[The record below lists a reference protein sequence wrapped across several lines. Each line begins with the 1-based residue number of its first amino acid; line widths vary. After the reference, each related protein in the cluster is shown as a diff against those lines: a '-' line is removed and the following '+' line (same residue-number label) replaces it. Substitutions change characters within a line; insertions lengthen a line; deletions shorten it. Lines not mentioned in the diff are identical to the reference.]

1 VPASRTLPIP
11 AEHREFTVKVAG
23 AQVSREHQLLSVS
36 VSKTANRIA
45 WARLC
50 YLDGSASASDFPLSN
65 ADLFVPGQVVEI
77 LAGAG
82 SAVQSLF
89 KGVVVRHALR
99 VRDHSAPQLVVE
111 CRHAATKLTVERRS
125 ATYFDET
132 DSEIIEDLL
141 SAARLLGDV
150 EPTKLKHPQMVQFH
164 TTDWDFL
171 LARARANGKLV
182 LPKAD
187 KLVVKGIALSGSP
200 VCELQFGATLL
211 ELDAEIDARLQF
223 PEIVGRTWDPAQQTI
238 VEVQGASPSFKA
250 PGNLASS
257 ALAAVAGA
265 DARNLHH
272 VALDEPEAQAWADAA
287 GQYARLNQVSGRCK
301 CEGIGTI
308 NPGDVVTLAG
318 VGKRFNGNVLVTGVR
333 HEFDTVAGWK
343 THVQFGGV
351 EDPNEDNTAP
361 AAGLVAGA
369 RGLQIGVVVSNEDP
383 DREHRVRIRLPM
395 IDEEDDGIW
404 MRVACL
410 DAGADRGFFIRPE
423 IGDEVVVGFLEDDP
437 RRGVVLGMLH
447 SSAKTAPLQGSDDNH
462 EKLFKTRSGMKLYF
476 HDGKKIARL
485 ETPAGNS
492 ITLTEADKSIV
503 LADQNG
509 NTITMSPDGVQIESA
524 KAFTM
529 KAGTEAKL
537 ESGTSFA
544 AKGGT
549 EIKLEG
555 GTTAELSGGATTK
568 VVGGMVQIN

>member
-1 VPASRTLPIP
+1 VPASRSLPIP

-23 AQVSREHQLLSVS
+23 AVVPREHQLLAVS

-65 ADLFVPGQVVEI
+65 ADLFVPGQLVEI

-82 SAVQSLF
+82 TAVQSLF
-89 KGVVVRHALR
+89 KGIVVRHSLR
-99 VRDHSAPQLVVE
+99 VRGRGATQLVVE

-132 DSEIIEDLL
+132 DSAIIEDLL
-141 SAARLLGDV
+141 SAAQLLGDV
-150 EPTKLKHPQMVQFH
+150 EPTRHTHPQMVQFH
-164 TTDWDFL
+164 VTDWDFL

-182 LPKAD
+182 LPKDD
-187 KLVVKGIALSGSP
+187 KLVVKGIALSGAP
-200 VCELQFGATLL
+200 VCELLFGATLL

-223 PEIVGRTWDPAQQTI
+223 PEIVGKTWDPALQEV
-238 VEVQGASPSFKA
+238 VEVLGAVPSFKA
-250 PGNLASS
+250 PGNLASGD
-257 ALAAVAGA
+257 LAAVAGA
-265 DARNLHH
+265 EARNLHH
-272 VALDEPEAQAWADAA
+272 IALDEPEAQAWVDAA
-287 GQYARLNQVSGRCK
+287 GQYARVNQVSGRCK

-318 VGKRFNGNVLVTGVR
+318 VGKRFNGKVFVTGVR

-351 EDPNEDNTAP
+351 EDPNEDTLAP
-361 AAGLVAGA
+361 VAGLVAGP
-369 RGLQIGVVVSNEDP
+369 RGLQIGVVISNEDP
-383 DREHRVRIRLPM
+383 DGEHRVRVRLPM
-395 IDEEDDGIW
+395 IDEEDDGLW

-423 IGDEVVVGFLEDDP
+423 VGDEVVVGFLEDDP

-447 SSAKTAPLQGSDDNH
+447 SSAKAAPLAGSDDNH

-476 HDGKKIARL
+476 HDDKKILQL

-509 NTITMSPDGVQIESA
+509 NKIAMTPDGIQIESA

-549 EIKLEG
+549 DIKLEG
-555 GTTAELSGGATTK
+555 ATAELSGSATTK
-568 VVGGMVQIN
+568 VVGGVVQIN